1 MDRIHEGLQ
10 PPHSPVNERK
20 PENRETVSLKL
31 RFCRYGDGYGYS
43 LNGREAVGPLRSIA
57 EALVSALGE
66 ATGL

>member
-1 MDRIHEGLQ
+1 M
-10 PPHSPVNERK
+10 NERK

-43 LNGREAVGPLRSIA
+43 LNGREAIGPFRSIA

-66 ATGL
+66 TTGL